1 MSELTAAHSTI
12 EKAREV
18 TNCPADVDLQDHLK
32 ALVAEVHAAKAAYE
46 IIRHLNVN
54 REEANFCGIDDCFI
68 DDAVAA
74 MVTPVADSILRAIE
88 AQGVEK
94 FGESTIKI
102 GEEEGDEDIV
112 YAGKQAMLFAKQL
125 REGKA

>member
-18 TNCPADVDLQDHLK
+18 TNCPQGVDLQDHLK
-32 ALVAEVHAAKAAYE
+32 ALVEEVQASKAAYE

-54 REEANFCGIDDCFI
+54 REEANFCGIDDCYI
-68 DDAVAA
+68 DDAVSA
-74 MVTPVADSILRAIE
+74 MATPVVDSILRAAE
-88 AQGVEK
+88 ARGVEK
-94 FGESTIKI
+94 FGQSTMKI
-102 GEEEGDEDIV
+102 GEEEGVEDIV
-112 YAGKQAMLFAKQL
+112 YAGKQALLFAKQL